1 MLSNADM
8 LSSLREHNARVL
20 DQFLL
25 RRFGSKVGRCLAVE
39 LSRRRDSSRR
49 VESLFIPVLTYLR
62 KDGKD
67 SEVSSQS

>member
-25 RRFGSKVGRCLAVE
+25 RRFGSKVGRGLAVE